1 MQDTQTDWHIMMVAS
16 LVLVA
21 ASAIFQTAV
30 GLDAD
35 KLSAVQS
42 QRMFATVV
50 AASGTTT
57 NPKVEHY
64 AKQLRSIEV
73 VDNGHS
79 RIRGIVTSVASRGIA
94 VTSWGGEWKIVVSSA
109 TKLVAQ
115 NGKLD
120 LSSIKEGDY
129 VFVEGIA
136 ENSGAPVVSAQTI
149 ADYTAYRIP
158 SGKDESRL
166 GDAHPPFG
174 EMQVPVSAT
183 NTPPR
188 MLPPVQRTSV
198 SPASPSIESGTAGVV
213 EVKTFPVEP
222 RRVPLQKS
230 IDR

>member
-50 AASGTTT
+50 AASGGTT

-64 AKQLRSIEV
+64 AKQLRSVEV
-73 VDNGHS
+73 VDNGHA
-79 RIRGIVTSVASRGIA
+79 RIRGIVKSVASRGIA
-94 VTSWGGEWKIVVSSA
+94 VASWGGEWKIIVSSGTKVSAQQGKIDA
-109 TKLVAQ
+109 T
-115 NGKLD
+115 G
-120 LSSIKEGDY
+120 IKEGDY

-136 ENSGAPVVSAQTI
+136 ENSGAPVVAAQSI
-149 ADYTAYRIP
+149 VDYTAYRIP
-158 SGKDESRL
+158 VGKDLPKQGDIHPSL
-166 GDAHPPFG
+166 GEVQP
-174 EMQVPVSAT
+174 PVSAT

-188 MLPPVQRTSV
+188 IFPPQVGAPSTSGA
-198 SPASPSIESGTAGVV
+198 PRIMGGTPGVHAPG
-213 EVKTFPVEP
+213 TFPVET
-222 RRVPLQKS
+222 RKVPLQKS
-230 IDR
+230 TDR